1 MGEMLMDQKLTNVD
15 YQDEE
20 KFADAVAKLARIGLD
35 AMDLT
40 VRKHYRDNDGA
51 TGGYRDANGDQA
63 FGYGEWA
70 TRTGLASAYGWMT
83 VNALLPT
90 NDAPYKA
97 FTDRGIMKIDRTT
110 AAQLPVI
117 CDAVRSVENRLAAT
131 EAGSDNT
138 IPFDIDPDRLDEK
151 DSHFEQ
157 ILERAERAL
166 ANCKTA
172 LDYANLYGNRIVQ
185 LSKEETD
192 LIDEIAEQELSYNNQ
207 LIAIYGTPFAGDI
220 GPGGTYPQ
228 GYEGPDLYNYN
239 YMDLEPFGLE
249 ELVTQFTNSW
259 TLLWGNALGFCDMK
273 ISRDEKGKI
282 YLQGI
287 DLGVKVDDIG
297 SADDIGMV
305 ASYLPDSLRRLLAGN
320 EKFELPIEYS
330 LEYTVSEGGIRAKP
344 LYVTGNRATEGSIQA
359 AYREYLL
366 AYKDVQNAIF
376 EVDLKRMA
384 MDLVWSELKLK
395 LGKDLPLMISKAA
408 VSEVGL
414 GVAILFKDLAIDT
427 AKDSYE
433 HIYKMNTLTAAA
445 IPAVVGAGTTVISDP
460 RAVAGAATMAGLVG
474 GLSAAKAAVD
484 AAEASKTGLEVGKGL
499 LDIVLGLWD
508 TANTIADSII
518 ELRDQMLMAALEF
531 DVAAMCVSEKFGALA
546 NAEAAYRAEVYKGEM
561 LQDERAA
568 WRRKIANKATA
579 RRYLDMYNR
588 VERNAALAKYSTAF
602 DTAQRYVWEL
612 AKVYDYETGLL
623 STDPQSGK
631 KFLAEIIAT
640 RSLGEEGVTIDSA
653 TTDGGLYDI
662 VHRMKENWS
671 VLKGRFG
678 INNPDKPEKWF
689 SLRYE
694 HFRIRPDES
703 GDGAWRRELRK
714 YWVDDLRSNSDF
726 VRYCQPLASEAVVV
740 KEPGLVIPF
749 STSINNAENFFGN
762 TLQGGESQFSSA
774 DYATKI
780 AAVGVDFPG
789 YDDLTTQTAEGLAVE
804 PNVYLVPVGS
814 DYMRAPSG
822 SGRKLVK
829 WNVVDQVLPLPYPIG
844 STQLDDAFW
853 ISSFSG
859 LDGTSDSVATI
870 RRHSTLR
877 AGGDDFKS
885 TRLVGRSVWN
895 DRWILVIPAS
905 TLNRNR
911 ERALETFINGV
922 KDIKIGI
929 KAYSRSG
936 N

>member
-1 MGEMLMDQKLTNVD
+1 
-15 YQDEE
+15 
-20 KFADAVAKLARIGLD
+20 
-35 AMDLT
+35 
-40 VRKHYRDNDGA
+40 
-51 TGGYRDANGDQA
+51 
-63 FGYGEWA
+63 
-70 TRTGLASAYGWMT
+70 
-83 VNALLPT
+83 
-90 NDAPYKA
+90 
-97 FTDRGIMKIDRTT
+97 
-110 AAQLPVI
+110 
-117 CDAVRSVENRLAAT
+117 
-131 EAGSDNT
+131 
-138 IPFDIDPDRLDEK
+138 
-151 DSHFEQ
+151 
-157 ILERAERAL
+157 
-166 ANCKTA
+166 
-172 LDYANLYGNRIVQ
+172 
-185 LSKEETD
+185 
-192 LIDEIAEQELSYNNQ
+192 
-207 LIAIYGTPFAGDI
+207 
-220 GPGGTYPQ
+220 
-228 GYEGPDLYNYN
+228 
-239 YMDLEPFGLE
+239 
-249 ELVTQFTNSW
+249 
-259 TLLWGNALGFCDMK
+259 
-273 ISRDEKGKI
+273 
-282 YLQGI
+282 
-287 DLGVKVDDIG
+287 
-297 SADDIGMV
+297 
-305 ASYLPDSLRRLLAGN
+305 
-320 EKFELPIEYS
+320 
-330 LEYTVSEGGIRAKP
+330 
-344 LYVTGNRATEGSIQA
+344 
-359 AYREYLL
+359 
-366 AYKDVQNAIF
+366 
-376 EVDLKRMA
+376 
-384 MDLVWSELKLK
+384 
-395 LGKDLPLMISKAA
+395 MISKAA

-789 YDDLTTQTAEGLAVE
+789 YEDLTTQTAEGLAVE

-929 KAYSRSG
+929 RAYSRQG